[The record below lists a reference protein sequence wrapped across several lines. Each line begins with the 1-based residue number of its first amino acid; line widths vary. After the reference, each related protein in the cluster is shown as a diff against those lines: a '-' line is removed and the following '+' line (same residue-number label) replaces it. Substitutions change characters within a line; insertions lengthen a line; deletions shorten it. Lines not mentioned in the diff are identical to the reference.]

1 MPADKARQ
9 IKRQN
14 EYIRDSYDRITIALP
29 KGTKGRYQKHAV
41 SLGYKSLTAMIVDL
55 LENDIA
61 SHSQDYTSM
70 PESDTSE

>member
-1 MPADKARQ
+1 MPSDKARQ

-29 KGTKGRYQKHAV
+29 KGAKDRYQKHAA
-41 SLGYKSLTAMIVDL
+41 SRGYKSLTAMIVDL

-61 SHSQDYTSM
+61 SHPQDCSPTSD
-70 PESDTSE
+70 SDANE